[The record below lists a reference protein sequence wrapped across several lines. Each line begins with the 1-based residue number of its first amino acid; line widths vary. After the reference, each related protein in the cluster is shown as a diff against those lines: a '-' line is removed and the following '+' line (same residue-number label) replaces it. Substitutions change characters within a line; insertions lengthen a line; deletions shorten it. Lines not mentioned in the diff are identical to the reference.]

1 MLNLIQLLFVRVE
14 SIGSTRLFLNKESD
28 AMRKYPRMILLGFL
42 TWLIPFLVAI
52 IIFPLRTSQRLLF
65 ESIMPNI
72 VVVCA
77 VFFSIT
83 YFRRQEVNCLKEGMI
98 IGGVWFTI
106 NIGLDLLLF
115 MEGPMK
121 MSISDYMK
129 DIGLTYLIIPI
140 VTVGFGY
147 LLEQRKRR
155 SA

>member
-1 MLNLIQLLFVRVE
+1 
-14 SIGSTRLFLNKESD
+14 
-28 AMRKYPRMILLGFL
+28 MRKYPRVMLLGFL
-42 TWLIPFLVAI
+42 TWLIPFVVAV

-72 VVVCA
+72 VVLCA

-83 YFRRQEVNCLKEGMI
+83 YFRRQELNCLKEGMI
-98 IGGVWFTI
+98 IGAAWFII

-121 MSISDYMK
+121 MSISDYIK

-147 LLEQRKRR
+147 LLEQRKPR